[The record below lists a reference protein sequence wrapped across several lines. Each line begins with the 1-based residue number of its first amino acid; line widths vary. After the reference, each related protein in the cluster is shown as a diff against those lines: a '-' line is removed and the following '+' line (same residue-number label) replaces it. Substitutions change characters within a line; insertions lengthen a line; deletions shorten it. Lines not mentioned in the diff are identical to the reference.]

1 MIAMAVCD
9 QDMGDALAARG
20 VGDCRKMHLIGGTRV
35 DDRHAA
41 AANEIGVGAEKGVG
55 RRVVRND
62 AANLRRNLLGYA
74 VVDLNASIEGKLC
87 RHGLDYRLPNNARPI
102 LAKRDSDGS
111 AARNSTL
118 ICKGIWRK
126 MWPLRT
132 KTYSPKRLEFVA

>member
-20 VGDCRKMHLIGGTRV
+20 VGDCRKMRLIDGTRV

-55 RRVVRND
+55 RRIVRND
-62 AANLRRNLLGYA
+62 APNLRRNLLGYA

-87 RHGLDYRLPNNARPI
+87 RHGLDYASERRASDPSEAR
-102 LAKRDSDGS
+102 
-111 AARNSTL
+111 
-118 ICKGIWRK
+118 
-126 MWPLRT
+126 
-132 KTYSPKRLEFVA
+132 

>member
-9 QDMGDALAARG
+9 QDMGDALAPRRLRDCG
-20 VGDCRKMHLIGGTRV
+20 KMSLVGRAWV
-35 DDRHAA
+35 DDGHATA
-41 AANEIGVGAEKGVG
+41 ADEIGVGAEKGVG
-55 RRVVRND
+55 RRIVRND

-87 RHGLDYRLPNNARPI
+87 RHGLDYRLLNNARPI

-118 ICKGIWRK
+118 ICKANERK
-126 MWPLRT
+126 M
-132 KTYSPKRLEFVA
+132 